1 MVPTPSTRAPSRLYD
16 PPMDPTFLMGSG
28 IVILGFFV
36 WLFCAYLAY
45 TTAPK
50 FHRRPLTLGI
60 LGVIF
65 GPFALFALYLLPKGH
80 VETHHDP
87 AHHDK
92 KADAQ
97 AALYE
102 VPKKKH

>member
-1 MVPTPSTRAPSRLYD
+1 METTTLVGTG
-16 PPMDPTFLMGSG
+16 FL
-28 IVILGFFV
+28 ILGGFV
-36 WLFCAYLAY
+36 WILCAYY
-45 TTAPK
+45 CYQVAPK
-50 FHRRPLTLGI
+50 FHRRPLTWGI
-60 LGVIF
+60 LGIIF

-87 AHHDK
+87 AHHNT
-92 KADAQ
+92 KAEEQ